1 MATEQLPQAQ
11 KQEASAS
18 LCKEL
23 REQWPLIL
31 VLFIV
36 QVFAFGFPAF
46 ALPFIYSGATEE
58 FGWTRQQAVLLAS
71 FKFYVSAAAALAVG
85 RILDTIDPKWVVASS
100 AVLGALAM
108 TGFLLADKLSI
119 YYGLG
124 IALGLNAAG
133 MAVAINVIVSRVFE
147 KTTGRILGIVLAGT
161 STAGMLLPLA
171 FVPLSKMAGWRN
183 AMAILSCCIWLV
195 ALPAWL
201 FLSRKGSPLDKKLR
215 EGSFSAARTGMW
227 DHFRE
232 LAVTRDFW
240 FIFIGAFLVYAVDQS
255 VVQNQVL
262 FLKSEK
268 KLSLDIVGAG
278 SALLAGIG
286 IAAKVFFGWVY
297 DRLSISG
304 IVFCYL
310 FLAVS
315 IGLAFT
321 VTGVLTMFLFVMMV
335 GIGHGGLIVNGPV
348 LMKHRYGPRN
358 LGLNMGIF
366 TLCASL
372 GFGSGPPLMA
382 RMADKSGS
390 FSGAFASG
398 IAAVALAALLLY
410 PVKPK
415 FWNR

>member
-1 MATEQLPQAQ
+1 MATQQLQNH
-11 KQEASAS
+11 KQEVPGFRTE
-18 LCKEL
+18 LKE
-23 REQWPLIL
+23 RWPLIL
-31 VLFIV
+31 VLFMM
-36 QVFAFGFPAF
+36 QVFAFGFPTF
-46 ALPFIYSGATEE
+46 ALPFVYSGATEE

-71 FKFYVSAAAALAVG
+71 FKFYVSAFAALAVG
-85 RILDTIDPKWVVASS
+85 RILDSINPKWVVALS
-100 AVLGALAM
+100 AAVGALAM
-108 TGFLLADKLSI
+108 AGFVLANTLPI

-124 IALGLNAAG
+124 ILLGLTAAG
-133 MAVAINVIVSRVFE
+133 MAVAVNVIVSRVFE

-161 STAGMLLPLA
+161 SAAGMLLPLA
-171 FVPLSKMAGWRN
+171 FVPLMKMAGWRD

-201 FLSRKGSPLDKKLR
+201 LLSRKGSPLDKRLR

-232 LAVTRDFW
+232 LAATRDFW
-240 FIFIGAFLVYAVDQS
+240 FIFIGAFLVSAVDQS

-286 IAAKVFFGWVY
+286 IVAKIFFGWVY
-297 DRLSISG
+297 DRLSIIG

-310 FLAVS
+310 LLAVS

-348 LMKHRYGPRN
+348 LLKHRYGPRN

-372 GFGSGPPLMA
+372 GFGFGPPLMA

-390 FSGAFASG
+390 YSGAFALG
-398 IAAVALAALLLY
+398 IAAIAVAAVLLY

>member
-1 MATEQLPQAQ
+1 MAAQQLLQNQ
-11 KQEASAS
+11 KQEVLASFRN
-18 LCKEL
+18 EL
-23 REQWPLIL
+23 KEQWPLIL
-31 VLFIV
+31 VVFIM
-36 QVFAFGFPAF
+36 QVFAFGFPTF
-46 ALPFIYSGATEE
+46 ALPFVYSGATEE

-71 FKFYVSAAAALAVG
+71 FKFYISAVAALAVG
-85 RILDTIDPKWVVASS
+85 RILDSVNPKWVVASS
-100 AVLGALAM
+100 AALGALAM
-108 TGFLLADKLSI
+108 AGFVLADKLSI

-147 KTTGRILGIVLAGT
+147 RTTGRILGIVLAGT
-161 STAGMLLPLA
+161 SAAGMLLPLA
-171 FVPLSKMAGWRN
+171 FVPLMKMAGWRN

-201 FLSRKGSPLDKKLR
+201 LLSRKGSSVDRKLQ

-240 FIFIGAFLVYAVDQS
+240 FIFIGAFLVSAVDQS

-268 KLSLDIVGAG
+268 KLSLDVVGAG

-297 DRLSISG
+297 DRLSIIG

-310 FLAVS
+310 FLAAS

-348 LMKHRYGPRN
+348 LLKHRYGPRN

-372 GFGSGPPLMA
+372 GFGFGPPLMA

-390 FSGAFASG
+390 YSGAFALG
-398 IAAVALAALLLY
+398 IAAIAAAALLLY

-415 FWNR
+415 FWSR